1 MACGLAL
8 STNRVAEIPLTEPDL
23 VKAFFLQSD
32 DDHGGGA
39 EETAAAEAAAAAAEA
54 AAAARGVEDAE
65 RQENEDAESYEA
77 GDADFHYATV
87 GVSLRSRP
95 GWQYLPSCLTWPHAQ
110 QVRVQF
116 WDVIPARASG
126 DDAHWQTRLR
136 IRRKLNRK
144 FYSDQ
149 TYTSKIEYTYFE
161 SSLKN
166 ARILN
171 AIGDHGK
178 SLRHTTF

>member
-1 MACGLAL
+1 MHIYFFKAK
-8 STNRVAEIPLTEPDL
+8 IPLTEPDL

-95 GWQYLPSCLTWPHAQ
+95 DEVANSTETESQDLE
-110 QVRVQF
+110 R
-116 WDVIPARASG
+116 
-126 DDAHWQTRLR
+126 HWRPCPYMA
-136 IRRKLNRK
+136 K
-144 FYSDQ
+144 
-149 TYTSKIEYTYFE
+149 E
-161 SSLKN
+161 
-166 ARILN
+166 
-171 AIGDHGK
+171 
-178 SLRHTTF
+178 